1 MPVRVNLRLL
11 DEEQES
17 LQIDGELPVEEFG
30 TELVD
35 PLMRFA
41 DPLHYE
47 LSVDK
52 QPDGILIQGSL
63 KTRLS
68 CQCSRCLKNFKSA
81 IELEDFAAFVPL
93 TGEGSVPREG
103 DFGDLTPFLREDIYL
118 ALPTNPLCKPE
129 CRGLAR
135 KASTRD
141 SRLEAAA
148 GDGPTPWAA
157 LDQLKL

>member
-1 MPVRVNLRLL
+1 MEGDV
-11 DEEQES
+11 
-17 LQIDGELPVEEFG
+17 PVEEYG
-30 TELVD
+30 TDLVD

-41 DPLHYE
+41 EPLHYK
-47 LSVDK
+47 LTVDK
-52 QPDGILIQGSL
+52 QPDGILLQGTL
-63 KTRLS
+63 TAGLV
-68 CQCSRCLKNFKSA
+68 CECARCLKSFK
-81 IELEDFAAFVPL
+81 LEIKIDSFAALAPL
-93 TGEGSVPREG
+93 TGEGALVQEE

-148 GDGPTPWAA
+148 GEGPTPWAA